1 MTPWHA
7 AIYSQINESGKQEPR
22 TKPTSGKT
30 NHLDWHLRRSGSS
43 FILHPSALL
52 PSSVYS
58 RALHSTLAPK
68 PPVSLAASRNRLPLL
83 LLFATL
89 ALLWFILCR
98 DLSLEWSSNEQYSY
112 GWFVPFFAAFLFWLR
127 WEEWWKV
134 ESRNSKAEIENA
146 KAAVTDAAQRSGFEN
161 AAFPSLFLV
170 STLAFLLLFL
180 LFPVRLFEVANPDW
194 RPLSWLHALVVLS
207 LTLLV
212 IFYLGGSRAVRHFAF
227 PVCFILVAVPWL
239 TPIEGPL
246 VQWLMRIVA
255 AVATE
260 TLTLLGI
267 PAQLEGSLIRV
278 NSGVVGVS
286 EACSGVRSLQ
296 TSLMIGL
303 LFGELKRLTIGRRVA
318 LVGAALTIA
327 LLANF
332 VRALF
337 LVWIAAVQNL
347 AAVERWHDI
356 AGYAV
361 VAAVFIGTIALA
373 SALAKTPGSARPS
386 RVPARHDFSSPPI
399 AYSVPGPP
407 SSLRLPP
414 SAFLLSVL
422 LYLLLIEVSVAG
434 WYGGHEHL
442 LVKDKE
448 WTVQFPES
456 ALDFRELPID
466 AHTREMLRY
475 DTARQ
480 ATWMVSPIVRRD
492 AADALA
498 TERAAR
504 IYLFFFRWQPGTAT
518 VLRARAHRPDICLP
532 AVGWRQLGEP
542 DIRSYPVT
550 QDLALPF
557 QHFRFVHEEPGGGP
571 VYAEAFFCLREDRIA
586 AEARGK
592 PESLAFS
599 HWSIPERWEV
609 VREGLRNPGQQVMEL
624 VLLSKHA
631 SNRAESEREFAELIP
646 DLVKA
651 GSAEESKKAGSN

>member
-1 MTPWHA
+1 M
-7 AIYSQINESGKQEPR
+7 N
-22 TKPTSGKT
+22 
-30 NHLDWHLRRSGSS
+30 
-43 FILHPSALL
+43 
-52 PSSVYS
+52 
-58 RALHSTLAPK
+58 STLAPT
-68 PPVSLAASRNRLPLL
+68 PPVSLAAPRNRLPLL

-134 ESRNSKAEIENA
+134 ESRNSKVEIENA
-146 KAAVTDAAQRSGFEN
+146 KAAVTAAEQVPGFQN
-161 AAFPSLFLV
+161 AAAFPSLYLI
-170 STLAFLLLFL
+170 SALAFLLLFL

-194 RPLSWLHALVVLS
+194 RPLSWIHAFLVVS

-267 PAQLEGSLIRV
+267 PAELEGSLIRV

-303 LFGELKRLTIGRRVA
+303 LFGELKRLTISRRVA

-356 AGYAV
+356 AGYAI
-361 VAAVFIGTIALA
+361 VAAVFIGTVALA
-373 SALAKTPGSARPS
+373 SALAKTPGSARLS
-386 RVPARHDFSSPPI
+386 RVPARDDFSPPPI
-399 AYSVPGPP
+399 ASPAPGPP
-407 SSLRLPP
+407 SSILRLPP

-422 LYLLLIEVSVAG
+422 LYLLLIEASVAG
-434 WYGGHEHL
+434 WYGWHEHL
-442 LVKDKE
+442 LARGKE
-448 WTVQFPES
+448 WTVHFPES

-498 TERAAR
+498 TERAPR

-542 DIRSYPVT
+542 AIRSYPVT
-550 QDLALPF
+550 QNLALPF

-624 VLLSKHA
+624 VLLSKNA
-631 SNRAESEREFAELIP
+631 SNPAESEREFAELIP
-646 DLVKA
+646 GLVKV